1 MKEKITEKLIQ
12 YKHILLLLYFPFYLA
27 VFRYLESIRPNNLH
41 IIHCPLDQY
50 IPFVEVFV
58 VPYLLWFVYLAA
70 TGIYFLFFEKEC
82 FCRMMYFGMIGMTL
96 FLLVSWLYPN
106 GLDLRPDTFVRENI
120 FVQLTRYVYSVDTAT
135 NVLPSIH
142 VFNSLGV
149 YFAIKDSE
157 RLKKYKG
164 MHFLSL
170 IMTVL
175 IVLSTMFIK
184 QHSVVDVSAGL
195 FLSYVSWSLIYK
207 GNAVRIF
214 NGMRAAGDMRKE
226 RCKESHDSLL

>member
-1 MKEKITEKLIQ
+1 MKEKITEKIIQ

-120 FVQLTRYVYSVDTAT
+120 FVQLIRYVYSVDTAT

-164 MHFLSL
+164 IHFLSL